1 MVQILFCI
9 LLQAFYVS
17 ISGGQGNLRDVRL
30 KEKKE
35 TTESHIF
42 MESIPHL
49 DSRIDLSK
57 KHRMDSDYMHTVVFV
72 TTQNNS
78 EELLRILHDVSD
90 PASVNYGQHLSR
102 EDVTKMTI
110 NAEAFDSVVKF
121 VNSRGASVV
130 SKTLNGEYITCDAP
144 LSVWEGMFNCEFFM
158 FHQSGKDDAIT
169 QTVRAESYFIPRD
182 LEPHVKSVFNTVQMP
197 YRPSNHRIANLQDS
211 SPYVTIETLNSAYN
225 LGTSTGSTS
234 STQGIYATIDQNF
247 SPNDLSD
254 FQLYYNLA
262 VQAVSTSIGG
272 HVSSQLCVTNPTS
285 CTEANLDVQYIMAT
299 STVSPTTFWY
309 TDFSSFSSWLVEV
322 ADVINPPLV
331 LSLSYG
337 IEEQYVTSAEFHAF
351 NVQAIKLGAMGITIV
366 VASGDS
372 GAVSRFYD
380 VETCVYAPS
389 FPASSPYVTSVG
401 ATMVQN
407 CAIMINCTSLKFHER
422 TK

>member
-1 MVQILFCI
+1 MVHILIF
-9 LLQAFYVS
+9 LLLHAFYIG
-17 ISGGQGNLRDVRL
+17 ISDGQGNLRDVRL

-49 DSRIDLSK
+49 DSRDDISK

-102 EDVTKMTI
+102 EEVTKMTV
-110 NAEAFDSVVKF
+110 NAEAFEAVVKF
-121 VNSRGASVV
+121 VSSRGASVV

-158 FHQSGKDDAIT
+158 FHQSDADDAIT
-169 QTVRAESYFIPRD
+169 QIVRAESYSIPRD
-182 LEPHVKSVFNTVQMP
+182 LELHVKSVFNTVQMP
-197 YRPSNHRIANLQDS
+197 YRPSNRHIANLQDS
-211 SPYVTIETLNSAYN
+211 SPYVSIDTLTSAYN

-262 VQAVSTSIGG
+262 VQAISTAIGG
-272 HVSSQLCVTNPTS
+272 HVSSQLCVTSPTS
-285 CTEANLDVQYIMAT
+285 CMEANLDVQYIMAT

-309 TDFSSFSSWLVEV
+309 TDFSTFSSWLVEV

-331 LSLSYG
+331 LSISYG
-337 IEEQYVTSAEFHAF
+337 IEERYVTSAELLAF

-380 VETCVYAPS
+380 VETCVYEPS

-407 CAIMINCTSLKFHER
+407 CAIMINCTSLKLHV
-422 TK
+422 KQ